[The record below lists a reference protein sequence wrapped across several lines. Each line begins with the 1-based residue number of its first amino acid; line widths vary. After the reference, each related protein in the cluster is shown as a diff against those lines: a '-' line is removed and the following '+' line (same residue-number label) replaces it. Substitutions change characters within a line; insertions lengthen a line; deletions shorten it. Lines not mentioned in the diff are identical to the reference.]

1 MTAARAGHYDA
12 ATVEALFNPKVVAV
26 IGASPDTLWSRQL
39 LDGMRSHG
47 FQGRL
52 YVVNPSRSSVLGY
65 QSFKSVADLPE
76 KPDIAAILL
85 GAKHV
90 PAMLEQVAA
99 TGCKAAYILAAG
111 FEKPHQL
118 AALREQAEKL
128 GMVIIGPNC
137 NGYINAGAG
146 LHLWTGPINRP
157 YRHGTVALLG
167 QSSGVLGALCCLTW
181 DRGLGISFQISTGN
195 QVNFALTDALNFLA
209 TNADTR
215 VVVTYVEQFGDYP
228 HFVEAVQKC
237 RANNTPVI
245 VVAVGRSEAGRGAAL
260 GHTGAITTT
269 GAVTRAAIEAAGAIP
284 ADTLD
289 EALDR
294 ASVFAVTP
302 PRAWRPVRTAGLIS
316 ISGGW
321 SALMGDYFAD
331 EGIATPPLPESVT
344 KLLPDW
350 VENVTFNNPF
360 DITAQIYGFAEVYYQ
375 MADEMIKYDG
385 FDAVSIMFGNWDGG
399 ERFYAPVAT
408 WQGRI
413 QKPILAGCIETSA
426 LKDSYRQWL
435 DTDPMPNVQGGQAL
449 ARGLA
454 AMRDYFDKPG
464 YLPQGWCRDEAKPWV
479 GPAIATL
486 PDLAAPLAGYGL
498 QVTPYHVL
506 LDQSGTRGAGQ
517 LSYPV
522 VVKLES
528 PGMPHKT
535 EHGAVRLG
543 IADAESCAHAVQ
555 ELAALANTH
564 GLERW
569 SIIAQPM
576 LDLKDSLELLAGIVH
591 DHVAGPVLTLGA
603 GGVLAELFD
612 KHAHALCPI
621 TPAQAEAMIDRIGV
635 RKILNGYRGKPA
647 LDVASLVSTLV
658 GLSQFAYD
666 HRGALKELDLNP
678 IIVPPAGTPTTL
690 IDALARFGDA

>member
-1 MTAARAGHYDA
+1 MSAARAGHYDA
-12 ATVEALFNPKVVAV
+12 ATVETFFNPKVVAV

-47 FQGRL
+47 FQGRV

-76 KPDIAAILL
+76 KPDIAAVLL

-90 PAMLEQVAA
+90 PGMLEQVAA
-99 TGCKAAYILAAG
+99 TGCKAAYVLAAG
-111 FEKPHQL
+111 FEKPHQM
-118 AALREQAEKL
+118 AALRAHAEKL
-128 GMVIIGPNC
+128 GMIIIGPNC
-137 NGYINAGAG
+137 NGFINAGAG

-215 VVVTYVEQFGDYP
+215 
-228 HFVEAVQKC
+228 A
-237 RANNTPVI
+237 VI
-245 VVAVGRSEAGRGAAL
+245 VVAIGRSEAGRGAAL

-269 GAVTRAAIEAAGAIP
+269 GAITRAAIEAAGAIP
-284 ADTLD
+284 VDTLD

-302 PRAWRPVRTAGLIS
+302 PRAWRPVRSVGLVS

-331 EGIATPPLPESVT
+331 EGLATPPLPKSVT

-375 MADEMIKYDG
+375 MADEMIKHDG
-385 FDAVSIMFGNWDGG
+385 YDAVSIMFGNWDGG

-408 WQGRI
+408 WQGRV
-413 QKPILAGCIETSA
+413 QKPVVASCIETSA
-426 LKDSYRQWL
+426 LKDSYRDWL
-435 DTDPMPNVQGGQAL
+435 DSDPMPNVQGGQAL

-464 YLPQGWCRDEAKPWV
+464 YLPQGWCADKPKRWK
-479 GPAIATL
+479 GPAVATF
-486 PDLAAPLAGYGL
+486 PDMVKPLKAYGL
-498 QVTPYHVL
+498 NCAAHVTL
-506 LDQSGTRGAGQ
+506 LDSSGKAGKGKAP
-517 LSYPV
+517 YPAV
-522 VVKLES
+522 LKLES
-528 PGMPHKT
+528 PGLPHKT
-535 EHGAVRLG
+535 EYGAVKVG
-543 IADAESCAHAVQ
+543 IADDKACAAAVKA
-555 ELAALANTH
+555 LAAIAKKQKLDT
-564 GLERW
+564 W

-576 LDLKDSLELLAGIVH
+576 LDLGNSLELLAGIVH

-621 TPAQAEAMIDRIGV
+621 TPEQAEAMIDRIGV
-635 RKILNGYRGKPA
+635 RKILNGYRGRPA
-647 LDVASLVSTLV
+647 LDTASLVATLV

-666 HRGALKELDLNP
+666 HRGDLKELDLNP
-678 IIVPPAGTPTTL
+678 IVVPPAGTPTTL
-690 IDALARFGDA
+690 IDALARFGE

>member
-1 MTAARAGHYDA
+1 MSAARAGHYDA
-12 ATVEALFNPKVVAV
+12 ATVEAFFNPKAVAV

-39 LDGMRSHG
+39 LDGMRGHG
-47 FQGRL
+47 FQGRV

-76 KPDIAAILL
+76 KPDIAAVLL

-99 TGCKAAYILAAG
+99 TGCKAAYVLAAG
-111 FEKPHQL
+111 FEKPDQL
-118 AALREQAEKL
+118 AALREHAKKL
-128 GMVIIGPNC
+128 GLVIIGPNC
-137 NGYINAGAG
+137 NGFINAGAG

-331 EGIATPPLPESVT
+331 ESIATPPLPESVT
-344 KLLPDW
+344 RLLPSW

-375 MADEMIKYDG
+375 MADEMIKHDG
-385 FDAVSIMFGNWDGG
+385 YDAVSIMFGNWDGG
-399 ERFYAPVAT
+399 ERFFAPVAT

-413 QKPILAGCIETSA
+413 QKPIIASCIETSA
-426 LKDSYRQWL
+426 LKDSYREWL
-435 DTDPMPNVQGGQAL
+435 DSDPMPNVQGGQAL
-449 ARGLA
+449 ARGFA

-464 YLPQGWCRDEAKPWV
+464 YLPQGWCTDKPKRWKGPVVATFPDMAKPLSAY
-479 GPAIATL
+479 GLNCAAHATL
-486 PDLAAPLAGYGL
+486 LDHTGKAGK
-498 QVTPYHVL
+498 TKPTFPAVL
-506 LDQSGTRGAGQ
+506 
-517 LSYPV
+517 
-522 VVKLES
+522 KLES
-528 PGMPHKT
+528 PQLPHKT
-535 EHGAVRLG
+535 EYGAVKVG
-543 IADAESCAHAVQ
+543 IADDKACAAAVK
-555 ELAALANTH
+555 ALTAIASKQKLKH
-564 GLERW
+564 W

-576 LDLKDSLELLAGIVH
+576 LDLSNSLELLAGIVH

-621 TPAQAEAMIDRIGV
+621 TPAQAEVMIDRIGV

-666 HRGALKELDLNP
+666 HRGDLKELDLNP

-690 IDALARFGDA
+690 IDALARFGE

>member
-1 MTAARAGHYDA
+1 MSNAAAHRYDDE
-12 ATVEALFNPKVVAV
+12 TVEAFFNPKVVAV

-39 LDGMRSHG
+39 LDGMRDHG
-47 FQGRL
+47 FQGRV
-52 YVVNPSRSSVLGY
+52 YVVNPSRSSVLGFS
-65 QSFKSVADLPE
+65 SFKSVAALPE
-76 KPDIAAILL
+76 RPDIAVVLL

-90 PAMLEQVAA
+90 FAALEEVAA
-99 TGCKAAYILAAG
+99 TGCKAAYVLAAG
-111 FEKPHQL
+111 FEKPDQM
-118 AALREQAEKL
+118 AALRAHVDKL
-128 GMVIIGPNC
+128 GLILIGPNC
-137 NGYINAGAG
+137 NGFINAGAG

-157 YRHGTVALLG
+157 YRQGTVALLG

-181 DRGLGISFQISTGN
+181 DRGLGISFQIATGN
-195 QVNFALTDALNFLA
+195 QVNFALTDALHFLA
-209 TNADTR
+209 TNTDTR
-215 VVVTYVEQFGDYP
+215 VVVAYVEQFGDYP

-245 VVAVGRSEAGRGAAL
+245 VVAIGRSEAGRGAAL

-269 GAVTRAAIEAAGAIP
+269 GAITRAAIEAAGAIP
-284 ADTLD
+284 VDTLD

-302 PRAWRPVRTAGLIS
+302 PRSWRPVRTAGIIS

-321 SALMGDYFAD
+321 AALMGDYLAD

-350 VENVTFNNPF
+350 VENITFNNPF
-360 DITAQIYGFAEVYYQ
+360 DITAQIFGFPEVYFQ
-375 MADEMIKYDG
+375 MAEEMIKSDTY
-385 FDAVSIMFGNWDGG
+385 DAVSVMFGNWDGG
-399 ERFYAPVAT
+399 ERFYAPVT
-408 WQGRI
+408 GWQGRVK
-413 QKPILAGCIETSA
+413 KPVLAGTIENSA
-426 LKDSYRQWL
+426 LKDSYREWL
-435 DTDPMPNVQGGQAL
+435 DTDPMPNVQGGQSL

-464 YLPQGWCRDEAKPWV
+464 YLPSGWSQDEPKQWT

-486 PDLAAPLAGYGL
+486 PEVATALAGYGL
-498 QVTPYHVL
+498 HVTSYHTL
-506 LDQSGTRGAGQ
+506 LDQSGKRGESK
-517 LSYPV
+517 LDYPV
-522 VVKLES
+522 VLKLES

-543 IADAESCAHAVQ
+543 IADDETCATAVK
-555 ELAALANTH
+555 ELAAIAQTHKLAAWT
-564 GLERW
+564 
-569 SIIAQPM
+569 IIAQPM
-576 LDLKDSLELLAGIVH
+576 LNLKDSLELLAGVVH

-621 TPAQAEAMIDRIGV
+621 TEAQAESMIDRIGV

-647 LDVASLVSTLV
+647 LDTASLVKTLV

-666 HRGALKELDLNP
+666 HRGSLQELDLNP

-690 IDALARFGDA
+690 IDALARFGD